1 MNLINFIAENWAIL
15 VALLAAIC
23 GIVFFI
29 KGFLQLPAQEQLV
42 RVQEWLLYA
51 VTKAEKELGSGTGQ
65 IKLRYVYDMFV
76 DRFPALAK
84 KITFDI
90 FNNMVEQALT
100 RMEEILITNT
110 AVKEYVEPQ
119 KVAVKRTRKKAAAKE
134 ETQDVSEA
142 VNNESDNQ

>member
-1 MNLINFIAENWAIL
+1 MNLINFIVENWAIL

-23 GIVFFI
+23 VIVFFI
-29 KGFLQLPAQEQLV
+29 KGFSQLPAQEQLI

-90 FNNMVEQALT
+90 FNTMVEQALT

-110 AVKEYVEPQ
+110 AVKDYVEPQ
-119 KVAVKRTRKKAAAKE
+119 KVTAKRVKRKAAVKE
-134 ETQDVSEA
+134 ETQDVKEA
-142 VNNESDNQ
+142 VNIEADNQ

>member
-23 GIVFFI
+23 GVVFFI
-29 KGFLQLPAQEQLV
+29 KGFSQLPSHEQLA

-76 DRFPALAK
+76 DRFPALEK
-84 KITFDI
+84 KVTFNI
-90 FNNMVEQALT
+90 FNNMVEEALD
-100 RMEEILITNT
+100 RMEEILIDNT
-110 AVKEYVEPQ
+110 AVKEYVGPEPK
-119 KVAVKRTRKKAAAKE
+119 KVTAKRTRRKAVAKE
-134 ETQDVSEA
+134 EPKEEP
-142 VNNESDNQ
+142 VNNEANN